1 MQGSHW
7 SSLTNSIDF
16 VTLWLSDGQGK
27 VKIRLGLHKNR
38 IISNDCS
45 LLSIKIYKEDTTGQ
59 ERLNRMNPDD
69 WVTASLSRQT
79 NCIVVYCLTSRQQKT
94 SRQVVYC
101 LTSPRLTWHAC
112 SRWTQTCHL
121 AICWARIS
129 LQWNGESNSQKT
141 HFFCKLVSIVHHIA
155 LTLFA
160 LM

>member
-7 SSLTNSIDF
+7 SSLNNSIDF

-45 LLSIKIYKEDTTGQ
+45 LLSIKIYKADTTGQ

-79 NCIVVYCLTSRQQKT
+79 SCIVVYCLTSRQQKT